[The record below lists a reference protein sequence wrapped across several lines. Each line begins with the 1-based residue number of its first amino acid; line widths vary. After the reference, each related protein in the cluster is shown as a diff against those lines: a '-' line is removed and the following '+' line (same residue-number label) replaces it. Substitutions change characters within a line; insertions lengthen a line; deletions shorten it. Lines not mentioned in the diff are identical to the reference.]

1 MNLIANNVF
10 TGKPIAIEIAGDAAR
25 MQSASIA
32 DCDCYI
38 SPAWCD
44 IQVNGFGG
52 FDANAASTN
61 PDDIAGLV
69 RRLWQEGV
77 GRCLPTVITQS
88 AAHIQHCLRAIA
100 TACEADAA
108 VRASVIGIH
117 LEGPY
122 LSPVEGARGAH
133 PLEHIRRPNW
143 DEFLRFQDTAQG
155 GIRLVT
161 LAPEVPGAIAFVG
174 QLVQA
179 GIVVAIGHSLATTDE
194 IRAAV
199 DAGATLSTHL
209 GNGAPALLPRHPN
222 LIWDQLA
229 EDRLFASAI
238 FDGHHLPA
246 SVMQVLLRAKGI
258 DKMILTSD
266 AVALA
271 HMLPGIYEGQVGGKV
286 ELSTSGRLSVVG
298 TPYLA
303 GSASSLKDCI
313 EHAMGMAGC
322 TLSQACQMVTLN
334 PAALLGLSDA
344 PESFT
349 VFRWSGGPKLEVIA
363 TVVAR
368 RVVWQ
373 TPK

>member
-1 MNLIANNVF
+1 MNLLANDVF
-10 TGKPIAIEIAGDAAR
+10 TGQPIAIEIVDAVAR
-25 MQSASIA
+25 VQPTSIA
-32 DCDCYI
+32 DPECYI

-52 FDANAASTN
+52 FDANAADTQ
-61 PDDIAGLV
+61 PADITGLV
-69 RRLWQEGV
+69 RRLWPDGV

-108 VRASVIGIH
+108 VRASIVGIH

-122 LSPVEGARGAH
+122 LSPLEGARGAH
-133 PLEHIRRPNW
+133 PPEHIRRPEW
-143 DEFLRFQDTAQG
+143 DEFLRFQDAAQG

-161 LAPEVPGAIAFVG
+161 LAPEAPGAIPFIG
-174 QLVQA
+174 KLVQA

-194 IRAAV
+194 VRAAV

-209 GNGAPALLPRHPN
+209 GNGAPAMLPRHPN

-246 SVMQVLLRAKGI
+246 SVMRVLLRAKGI
-258 DKMILTSD
+258 DKTILTSD

-271 HMLPGIYEGQVGGKV
+271 HMPPGIYERQVGGKV
-286 ELSTSGRLSVVG
+286 ELSSSGRLSVYG

-313 EHAMGMAGC
+313 ENAMTMAGC
-322 TLSQACQMVTLN
+322 TLAQACQMVTLN
-334 PAALLGLSDA
+334 PAALLGLPDA

-349 VFRWSGGPKLEVIA
+349 VFRWGGGPRLQVIA
-363 TVVAR
+363 TVVDGH
-368 RVVWQ
+368 VVWQ
-373 TPK
+373 AQ